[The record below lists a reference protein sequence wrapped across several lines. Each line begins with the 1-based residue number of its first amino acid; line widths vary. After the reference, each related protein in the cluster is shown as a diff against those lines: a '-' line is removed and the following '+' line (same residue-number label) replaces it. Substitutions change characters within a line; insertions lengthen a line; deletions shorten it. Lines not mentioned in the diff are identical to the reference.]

1 PISRKDHSK
10 MHPAFGLDM
19 PNVELIYGLAP
30 IQAALRQGRREAYG
44 LFIQAEFQGDMP
56 RPRFEEVISLAE
68 SMEIPIKKVSSRA
81 MSEVLNN
88 SVHQGVILKT
98 DIYGS
103 TRLSDLGKFDNG
115 QHEVV
120 LKSGNVVYQPRRK
133 FPLWLCLDGIQD
145 THNLGSIIR
154 SALYFGID
162 GLLLGGEEY
171 CRPTPTVSKTSSG
184 AMECMNIHRI
194 FKMDKVIE
202 KAKTDGWSIICTT
215 TRTTAVAR
223 NISIDEL
230 PELDSPTIVVLGSE
244 QSGISGPIL
253 DLSDINV
260 HIPERADTP
269 EYIDSLNVGVA
280 TGVVLSALKMPK
292 A

>member
-1 PISRKDHSK
+1 
-10 MHPAFGLDM
+10 M

-98 DIYGS
+98 DIYGQQ
-103 TRLSDLGKFDNG
+103 TFDNG

-194 FKMDKVIE
+194 FKMD
-202 KAKTDGWSIICTT
+202 KTDGWSIICTT